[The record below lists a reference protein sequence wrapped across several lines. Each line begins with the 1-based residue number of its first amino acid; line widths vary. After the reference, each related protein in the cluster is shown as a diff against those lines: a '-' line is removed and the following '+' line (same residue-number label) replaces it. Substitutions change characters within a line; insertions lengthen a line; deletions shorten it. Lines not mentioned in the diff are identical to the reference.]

1 MPEMGTVTTTAQ
13 TVTFWAEYAHI
24 IIPLAISLI
33 GGVLTY
39 VVTFTQY
46 KERVSNLKERVD
58 GMEKSLQETRDM
70 AVAAKALVDVKGS
83 LTEAKSPISL
93 SERGSRILT
102 ESHAIEFIDDNERFS
117 SLLKRV
123 VSKNSSNAYDVQES
137 SKEVMNELKE
147 EGELDNFKDY
157 LFKQGLLMD
166 DLITVMGIYLRDKIL
181 SVKNWNAED
190 IDRQTPS
197 LD

>member
-1 MPEMGTVTTTAQ
+1 
-13 TVTFWAEYAHI
+13 
-24 IIPLAISLI
+24 
-33 GGVLTY
+33 
-39 VVTFTQY
+39 
-46 KERVSNLKERVD
+46 
-58 GMEKSLQETRDM
+58 MEKSLQETRDM